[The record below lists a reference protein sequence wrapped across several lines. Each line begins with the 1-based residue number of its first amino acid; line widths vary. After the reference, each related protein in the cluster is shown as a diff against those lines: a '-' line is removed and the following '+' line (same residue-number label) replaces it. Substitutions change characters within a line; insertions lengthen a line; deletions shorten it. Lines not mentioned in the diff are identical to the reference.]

1 MGSEGD
7 KGGRGGA
14 PKILPWFAMPNLI
27 LIPTAFE
34 RDRLLPALQCEVTS
48 SIDAID
54 WRIELCGFGLV
65 AAAARTA
72 EWIAKVR
79 PQHVVLMGIAG
90 SYGDTVAVGEACCFD
105 AVRCMGIGV
114 GSLDQD
120 SYRSA
125 EALGWPQVVLEGAS
139 PESIGDE
146 LKLFHHGEACSEGL
160 LLSVTGAAAN
170 RDHAAKTCCDVS
182 QGRCGR
188 HGRLCGG
195 VGM

>member
-1 MGSEGD
+1 M
-7 KGGRGGA
+7 
-14 PKILPWFAMPNLI
+14 
-27 LIPTAFE
+27 
-34 RDRLLPALQCEVTS
+34 V
-48 SIDAID
+48 
-54 WRIELCGFGLV
+54 FGLV

-90 SYGDTVAVGEACCFD
+90 SYGDTAAVGQACCFES
-105 AVRCMGIGV
+105 VRCMGIGV

-170 RDHAAKTCCDVS
+170 RDHAAKRAAMFPRAVAEDLEGYAVALACRLYDVPLTIIRGIS
-182 QGRCGR
+182 NQAGDRNHDGWQVAEALQSAAKLF
-188 HGRLCGG
+188 GEVRLQLK
-195 VGM
+195 